1 MTEASEAPIYTYE
14 PTDLGLQI
22 PSAPGQVFVQDVL
35 EFDKEYNHLLLGSRK
50 LLIKDSAEFKETHLG
65 PLKNSLSGRSTS
77 TSTIKGGES
86 SDGTSTPPPS
96 VPASQTTTA
105 TDTIAASQ
113 ALVSPPPAPVKPG
126 ILIVTLHEGKGF
138 SLPQQHAQAFAQ
150 AMAQAGSMAG
160 SMSHGSSFRPGT
172 ASARGQLA
180 GSYAGRPQS
189 GGGSGI
195 NAAPTNHGRYSSRYL
210 PYALLD
216 FDKVQ
221 VFVDAVSG
229 TPENPYWAGPTTQY
243 KFDVSRVTELSAQLY
258 LRNPNA
264 RPGTG
269 RSEDIFLGACKVK
282 PRFEEV
288 SEFSKEKNTSTAQ
301 GQVGTDWLNL
311 TFGSG
316 AINIGV
322 NFVEN
327 REKALKIEDFELLKV
342 VGKGSFGKVMQV
354 RKNDTA
360 RIYALKTIRKA
371 HIISRSEVAHTLAE
385 RSVLSQINN
394 PFIVPLKFSFQSPEK
409 LYLVLAFVNGG
420 ELFHHLQRE
429 QRFDVNRS
437 RFYTA
442 ELLCALECLHG
453 FNVIYRDLKPEN
465 ILLDYSGHIALCD
478 FGLCKL
484 DMKDEDRTNTFCGT
498 PEYLAPELLLGQGYT
513 KTVDWWTL
521 GVLLYE
527 MLTGLPP
534 YYDENTNEMY
544 RKILSEPL
552 HFPGPEIVP
561 PAAKDLLTQL
571 LDRRPERR
579 LGANGASE
587 IKAHS
592 FFHSIDWR
600 KLLQRKYEPSFK
612 PNVADA
618 LDTANFDR
626 EFTSE
631 APTDSYVDG
640 PMLSQTMQQQF
651 AGWSYNR
658 PVAGLGDA
666 GGSVKDPSFGSVKG

>member
-1 MTEASEAPIYTYE
+1 MSWNLT
-14 PTDLGLQI
+14 
-22 PSAPGQVFVQDVL
+22 
-35 EFDKEYNHLLLGSRK
+35 KK
-50 LLIKDSAEFKETHLG
+50 LKETHLG
-65 PLKNSLSGRSTS
+65 SLKNPLGRTTS
-77 TSTIKGGES
+77 QSTIKPETPEPTIEEKPSIS
-86 SDGTSTPPPS
+86 SDNG
-96 VPASQTTTA
+96 
-105 TDTIAASQ
+105 IAASE
-113 ALVSPPPAPVKPG
+113 ALVSPPAAPSKPG
-126 ILIVTLHEGKGF
+126 ILIVTLHEGKNF
-138 SLPQQHAQAFAQ
+138 SLPQHFQQVFNQ
-150 AMAQAGSMAG
+150 SQGNGYSSAGSMRPGSG
-160 SMSHGSSFRPGT
+160 SMRPG
-172 ASARGQLA
+172 SGLS
-180 GSYAGRPQS
+180 GSFSPSGRQHS
-189 GGGSGI
+189 GMSGMNNI
-195 NAAPTNHGRYSSRYL
+195 PTIHGRYSSRYL

-216 FDKVQ
+216 FDKNQ

-229 TPENPYWAGPTTQY
+229 TPESPYWAGDNTSY
-243 KFDVSRVTELSAQLY
+243 KFDVSRVGELSVSLY

-264 RPGTG
+264 RPGVG
-269 RSEDIFLGACKVK
+269 RNEDIFLGVCRVN
-282 PRFEEV
+282 PRFEETKDYV
-288 SEFSKEKNTSTAQ
+288 EDPKASKKDKEKNAQ
-301 GQVGTDWLNL
+301 VYAQEQKTLGQ
-311 TFGSG
+311 SG
-316 AINIGV
+316 AEWIDVAFGTGSVKIGV
-322 NFVEN
+322 RFVEN
-327 REKALKIEDFELLKV
+327 RQRTLKIEDFELLKV

-354 RKNDTA
+354 QKRDTR

-385 RSVLSQINN
+385 RSVLAQINN

-409 LYLVLAFVNGG
+409 LYFVLAFVNGG
-420 ELFHHLQRE
+420 ELFHHLQKE
-429 QRFDVNRS
+429 QRFDINRS

-579 LGANGASE
+579 LGANGAAE
-587 IKAHS
+587 IKAHQ
-592 FFHSIDWR
+592 FFHAIDWR

-612 PNVADA
+612 PNVVDA
-618 LDTANFDR
+618 LDTKNFDVD
-626 EFTSE
+626 FTSE
-631 APTDSYVDG
+631 LPQDSYVDG
-640 PMLSQTMQQQF
+640 PMLSQTAQQQF

-666 GGSVKDPSFGSVKG
+666 GGSVRDPSFADIK